1 MNKEK
6 RAKGTAW
13 RTAEHYGFDM
23 SVIRYNLRLTP
34 HERVVEHQKALE
46 FRLTLKA
53 AGKRYYARLGKNIKD
68 LDRE

>member
-6 RAKGTAW
+6 RTKETAW
-13 RTAEHYGFDM
+13 HRAEQYGFDM
-23 SVIRYNLRLTP
+23 SVIRHNLQLTP

-53 AGKRYYARLGKNIKD
+53 AGKQYYARLGKDLKD